1 MPGLSGA
8 RRTSDP
14 ESVTALRTFLATTS
28 GGSRIVDGPLLGAVG
43 RGHPRFGILEV
54 HDLRADLRVAAL
66 GHHEL
71 FAEPRVE
78 PLRDVAHQ
86 LDVLALIVADR
97 DVGSSVRE
105 HVGCHEHGVEEQA
118 RGHQLALLFG
128 LLLELVHPAEIAVGR
143 HRAQQPG
150 QLGVLM
156 DVGLPE
162 EDAAVGVE
170 PCCEQDR
177 GRVVEGARAD
187 RPGRSPL

>member
-8 RRTSDP
+8 PPR
-14 ESVTALRTFLATTS
+14 L
-28 GGSRIVDGPLLGAVG
+28 GSRVGDRAADVERPRAGQFGPWVVDVRDSGSWK
-43 RGHPRFGILEV
+43 FMI
-54 HDLRADLRVAAL
+54 RADLRVAAL
-66 GHHEL
+66 GHLL

-105 HVGCHEHGVEEQA
+105 HVGCHEHGVKNRPA
-118 RGHQLALLFG
+118 GHQLALLFG
-128 LLLELVHPAEIAVGR
+128 LLLELVHPVEIAVGR

-177 GRVVEGARAD
+177 GRVVEALPRAD
-187 RPGRSPL
+187 RPGRGPP